1 MLTLQGRVAMVTGA
15 AGGIGKAT
23 ANALAQLK
31 AKVALVDIPAKEK
44 ELKEIARTIGEKWG
58 VECRP
63 YFVDISEESSVEKLF
78 DAVSA
83 ELGPVTVLHNN
94 AGIGIWP
101 DNAALPTGSWKK
113 MLDVNLTGSFFM
125 ARCCANRMKAEG
137 LTGSVITTASMSSHI
152 INAGPGYSATK
163 AGVRHMSAAFAI
175 EFAKD
180 NIRFNTVSY
189 GYILSGMHT
198 SADGDAALEGLYQSF
213 EAHTPMGR
221 MGSLDDVVGAVVFLA
236 TDLSG
241 FMTGSDVL
249 VDGGFSI
256 GRLF

>member
-83 ELGPVTVLHNN
+83 E
-94 AGIGIWP
+94 
-101 DNAALPTGSWKK
+101 
-113 MLDVNLTGSFFM
+113 
-125 ARCCANRMKAEG
+125 
-137 LTGSVITTASMSSHI
+137 
-152 INAGPGYSATK
+152 
-163 AGVRHMSAAFAI
+163 
-175 EFAKD
+175 
-180 NIRFNTVSY
+180 
-189 GYILSGMHT
+189 
-198 SADGDAALEGLYQSF
+198 
-213 EAHTPMGR
+213 
-221 MGSLDDVVGAVVFLA
+221 
-236 TDLSG
+236 
-241 FMTGSDVL
+241 
-249 VDGGFSI
+249 
-256 GRLF
+256 